1 MKQGRLVHIVSRPN
15 ASEWLNGVRDA
26 AELLRSTESVEA
38 GDLSRAIRDVLR
50 GVHRWMSVEALSVL
64 LYRGQTGRLELT
76 AVSGADIPE
85 SELANETHR
94 AGQHITGSVFESG
107 KPLVLNDVTADP
119 RCDRKSLSYWRSRL
133 PSRSLR
139 NAAMVP
145 FSTEYECRGVFRAYN
160 RVIDG
165 AAADFTDD
173 DLQTLT
179 IVATTVAGMI
189 EVLWERHSVAEINKT
204 IADLATQTNISSAA
218 RTIVDAAAN
227 LSNSPAST
235 LYIIEPFDQTHFRLA
250 GIRGFERSH
259 PELQRFPVQGSIS
272 GEVAKSGKSQAIK
285 NLMETPGVA
294 NRSVAADEGFV
305 SSVIVPT
312 PAHQLKG
319 CLVVF
324 SRDVREYHRS
334 TILALENL
342 ALVAANIL
350 DARMRSELVQEL
362 RHALSNAGHSAR
374 GPAKKISKALDKIRE
389 VGREDGF
396 WEAIRPD
403 VETAFAEMALMNRRL
418 DSWLYASKEAT
429 GAMGVQRKEANLS
442 SIVHRA
448 VRRYIE
454 EAAQKGIT
462 LKVNK
467 AVDALPRVPV
477 DEEKIEL
484 AFDNLVE
491 NAIKYSWKNQV
502 IEIQAESTSH
512 TVCISVTDHGLGI
525 PEAIQES
532 IFDPTVRSP
541 VLDRTRYI
549 PGTGLGLQIV
559 KNIVAAHQGSIR
571 VESKPF
577 LDDRERIANYE
588 GFMTVFWII
597 LPRD

>member
-1 MKQGRLVHIVSRPN
+1 MRIISRHAP
-15 ASEWLNGVRDA
+15 EWLEGVRDA
-26 AELLRSTESVEA
+26 AELLRSTESIEV
-38 GDLSRAIRDVLR
+38 GDLGRAIGDVLR
-50 GVHRWMSVEALSVL
+50 GVHRWVSVEALSIL
-64 LYRGQTGRLELT
+64 LYRGQTGKLELR

-85 SELANETHR
+85 SELGNETHR
-94 AGQHITGSVFESG
+94 AGQHITGAVFESG
-107 KPLVLNDVTADP
+107 KPVVLNDVIADP
-119 RCDRKSLSYWRSRL
+119 RCDRKAVSYWRSRL
-133 PSRSLR
+133 RSRSLR

-160 RVIDG
+160 REIDG
-165 AAADFTDD
+165 VAADFTDD
-173 DLQTLT
+173 DLATLT

-204 IADLATQTNISSAA
+204 IADLATQTSITSAA

-227 LSNSPAST
+227 LGNSPASA

-250 GIRGFERSH
+250 GIRGFERAH

-272 GEVAKSGKSQAIK
+272 GEVATSGKSQAIK
-285 NLMETPGVA
+285 NLMDTPGVA
-294 NRSVAADEGFV
+294 NRNVAVSEGFV
-305 SSVIVPT
+305 SCMIVPT

-324 SRDVREYHRS
+324 SRDAREYHRS

-350 DARMRSELVQEL
+350 DARMRTELIQEL
-362 RHALSNAGHSAR
+362 RHALSNAAHSAR
-374 GPAKKISKALDKIRE
+374 GPAKKISKALDKVRE
-389 VGREDGF
+389 AARDNGF
-396 WEAIRPD
+396 WKDIRGH

-418 DSWLYASKEAT
+418 DSWLYASREAT
-429 GAMGVQRKEANLS
+429 GAMGVRRKEASLS
-442 SIVHRA
+442 SILHRT
-448 VRRYIE
+448 VERYVE
-454 EAAQKGIT
+454 EAAKEGIT
-462 LKVNK
+462 LRISKS
-467 AVDALPRVPV
+467 VDRLPRVPV

-484 AFDNLVE
+484 AFDNLIE
-491 NAIKYSWKNQV
+491 NAIKYSWKNQA
-502 IEIQAESTSH
+502 IEIQAETTSH
-512 TVCISVTDHGLGI
+512 SVCISVTDLGLGI

-577 LDDRERIANYE
+577 LNDRERIANYE
-588 GFMTVFWII
+588 GFTTVFWVI